1 MDWIIIMSILV
12 GLTVL
17 ALLVVVVLVA
27 RGKRREKK
35 TDYKVFFT
43 MGIVWLPMGI
53 LFLALDS
60 LRPMG
65 IIFLGLGAGYLAIG
79 LANKDKWAKSKES
92 SKET

>member
-1 MDWIIIMSILV
+1 MDLIIILSILV
-12 GLTVL
+12 GLIVS
-17 ALLVVVVLVA
+17 ALLVGVVLVA
-27 RGKRREKK
+27 RRKRREKE

-43 MGIVWLPMGI
+43 SGNALLPMGI

-65 IIFLGLGAGYLAIG
+65 IIFLCLGASYLAIG
-79 LANKDKWAKSKES
+79 LANKDKWAKDKKS

>member
-43 MGIVWLPMGI
+43 MGSVWLPIGI
-53 LFLALDS
+53 IFLALDS

-65 IIFLGLGAGYLAIG
+65 IIFLCLGASYLAIG